1 MALPDLIS
9 EEVIRVPL
17 ISDTKFEVIKELIQ
31 TLKDANKIS
40 EFETIYNA
48 LRAREDLGTTGL
60 EYGIAVPHAKTPA
73 VQSLTAAIGISP
85 DGVDFGAIDGK
96 PSQLIF
102 LILTPPDKSGP
113 YIELLAEI
121 ASITRSK
128 SFFEMLILATSS
140 KKVMNIFHSEEYLS

>member
-102 LILTPPDKSGP
+102 LILAPPGQSGP

-121 ASITRSK
+121 AHITRSK
-128 SFFEMLILATSS
+128 SFCEMLISAASAREVLD
-140 KKVMNIFHSEEYLS
+140 IFRGE

>member
-48 LRAREDLGTTGL
+48 LSAREDLGTTGL

-73 VQSLTAAIGISP
+73 VQNLTAAIGISP

-102 LILTPPDKSGP
+102 LILAPPGQSGP

-121 ASITRSK
+121 ARMTQYK
-128 SFFEMLILATSS
+128 SFCEMLISATSAKES
-140 KKVMNIFHSEEYLS
+140 MNIFHEE